1 VYTKRIGI
9 METTTTRATYDLR
22 DLMDE
27 LASGSSNLVTRETG
41 RVIREAIEARLE
53 REPEGTVVAMDFS
66 HVGIID
72 FSCADEII
80 SKLLARLQ
88 SSEYGDKYVVLQGL
102 TPTHEE
108 NIAVALER
116 KKLAILVSRADGSW
130 RLLGSLNPYLNEAL
144 QFVMQQREITAR
156 DLADD
161 TQVEISLASTKL
173 LNLFKARLVQRS
185 SERLPDGGRQFIYRS
200 LLVER

>member
-1 VYTKRIGI
+1 
-9 METTTTRATYDLR
+9 METITTRAIYDLR

-27 LASGSSNLVTRETG
+27 HLATSNLVTRETG
-41 RVIREAIEARLE
+41 RSMRELIELRLE
-53 REPEGTVVAMDFS
+53 REPEGAVVALDFS

-72 FSCADEII
+72 FSCADEIV
-80 SKLLARLQ
+80 SKLVARLQ
-88 SSEYGDKYVVLQGL
+88 GLEYGDKYVVLHGL
-102 TPTHEE
+102 TSTHEE

-116 KKLAILVSRADGSW
+116 KKLAVLVSRADGSW

-144 QFVMQQREITAR
+144 QFVMNQKEITAR

-200 LLVER
+200 LFVER

>member
-1 VYTKRIGI
+1 MVFLLDFFGSESRIMAVQLNTIKGNSA
-9 METTTTRATYDLR
+9 METTTTRAIYDLR
-22 DLMDE
+22 ELMDE
-27 LASGSSNLVTRETG
+27 HLAASNLVTRETG
-41 RVIREAIEARLE
+41 RSMRESIELRLE
-53 REPEGTVVAMDFS
+53 REPEGTVVALDFT

-80 SKLLARLQ
+80 SKLVARLQ
-88 SSEYGDKYVVLQGL
+88 ASEYGDKYIVLHGL

-116 KKLAILVSRADGSW
+116 KKLAVLGSGADGSW
-130 RLLGSLNPYLNEAL
+130 GLLGSLNPYLNEAL
-144 QFVMQQREITAR
+144 QFVMHQKEITAR

-173 LNLFKARLVQRS
+173 LNLFK
-185 SERLPDGGRQFIYRS
+185 
-200 LLVER
+200 

>member
-1 VYTKRIGI
+1 
-9 METTTTRATYDLR
+9 METITTRAIYDLR

-27 LASGSSNLVTRETG
+27 HLATSNLVTRETG
-41 RVIREAIEARLE
+41 RAMRELIELRLE
-53 REPEGTVVAMDFS
+53 REPEGAVVALDFS

-72 FSCADEII
+72 FSCADEIV
-80 SKLLARLQ
+80 SKLVARLQ
-88 SSEYGDKYVVLQGL
+88 GLEYGDKYVVLHGL
-102 TPTHEE
+102 TSTHEE

-116 KKLAILVSRADGSW
+116 KKLAVLVSRPDGSW

-144 QFVMQQREITAR
+144 QFVMNQKEITAR

-200 LLVER
+200 LFVER

>member
-1 VYTKRIGI
+1 
-9 METTTTRATYDLR
+9 METTTRATYDLR

-27 LASGSSNLVTRETG
+27 HTSGSSNLVTRETG
-41 RVIREAIEARLE
+41 RMMRESIEARLD
-53 REPEGTVVAMDFS
+53 REPEGTVVALDFA

-72 FSCADEII
+72 FSCADEVIG
-80 SKLLARLQ
+80 KLVARLQ
-88 SSEYGDKYVVLQGL
+88 GLEYGDKYIILHGL

-116 KKLAILVSRADGSW
+116 KKLAVLISRPDGAW
-130 RLLGSLNPYLNEAL
+130 HLLGTLNPYLNEAL
-144 QFVMQQREITAR
+144 QFVMAHKDVTAR
-156 DLADD
+156 DLADTTD
-161 TQVEISLASTKL
+161 VEISLASTKL

-200 LLVER
+200 LLVDAEEAMSRA

>member
-1 VYTKRIGI
+1 
-9 METTTTRATYDLR
+9 METITTRAIYDLR

-27 LASGSSNLVTRETG
+27 LLATSNLVTRETG
-41 RVIREAIEARLE
+41 RSMRELIELRLE
-53 REPEGTVVAMDFS
+53 REPEGAVVALDFS

-72 FSCADEII
+72 FSCADEIV
-80 SKLLARLQ
+80 SKLVARLQ
-88 SSEYGDKYVVLQGL
+88 GLEYGDKYVVLHGL
-102 TPTHEE
+102 TSTHEE

-116 KKLAILVSRADGSW
+116 KKLAVLVSRPDGSW

-144 QFVMQQREITAR
+144 QFVMNQKEITAR

-200 LLVER
+200 LFVER

>member
-1 VYTKRIGI
+1 
-9 METTTTRATYDLR
+9 METITTRAIYDLR

-27 LASGSSNLVTRETG
+27 HLATSNLVTRETG
-41 RVIREAIEARLE
+41 RSMRELIELRLE
-53 REPEGTVVAMDFS
+53 REPEGAVVALDFS

-72 FSCADEII
+72 FSCADEIV
-80 SKLLARLQ
+80 SKLIARLQ
-88 SSEYGDKYVVLQGL
+88 GLEYGDKYVVLHGL
-102 TPTHEE
+102 TSTHEE

-116 KKLAILVSRADGSW
+116 KKLAVLVSRPDGSW

-144 QFVMQQREITAR
+144 QFVMNQKEITAR

-200 LLVER
+200 LFVER

>member
-1 VYTKRIGI
+1 
-9 METTTTRATYDLR
+9 METTTRATYDLR

-41 RVIREAIEARLE
+41 RFIREAIEARLE

-88 SSEYGDKYVVLQGL
+88 SLEYGDKYVVLLGL

-108 NIAVALER
+108 NITVALER
-116 KKLAILVSRADGSW
+116 KKLAVLVSRTDGSW
-130 RLLGSLNPYLNEAL
+130 HLLGSLNPYLNEAL
-144 QFVMQQREITAR
+144 QFMMQQREITAR
-156 DLADD
+156 DLADE

-200 LLVER
+200 LLTER

>member
-1 VYTKRIGI
+1 
-9 METTTTRATYDLR
+9 METTTTRAMRATYDLR

-27 LASGSSNLVTRETG
+27 HLAISHLVTRETG
-41 RVIREAIEARLE
+41 RDIRESIEARLE
-53 REPEGTVVAMDFS
+53 REPEGAVIALDFS

-80 SKLLARLQ
+80 SKLVARLQ
-88 SSEYGDKYVVLQGL
+88 GLEYGDKYLILHGL

-108 NIAVALER
+108 NITVALER
-116 KKLAILVSRADGSW
+116 KKLAVLVSRADGSW

-144 QFVMQQREITAR
+144 QFVMNQKEITAR
-156 DLADD
+156 DLADE
-161 TQVEISLASTKL
+161 TRVEISLASTKL

-200 LLVER
+200 LFVER

>member
-1 VYTKRIGI
+1 
-9 METTTTRATYDLR
+9 METITTRAIYDLR

-27 LASGSSNLVTRETG
+27 HLATSNLVTRETG
-41 RVIREAIEARLE
+41 RSMRELIELRLE
-53 REPEGTVVAMDFS
+53 REPEGAVVALDFS

-72 FSCADEII
+72 FSCADEIV
-80 SKLLARLQ
+80 SKLVARLQ
-88 SSEYGDKYVVLQGL
+88 GLEYGDKYVVLHGL
-102 TPTHEE
+102 TSTHEE

-116 KKLAILVSRADGSW
+116 KKLAVLVSRPDGSW

-144 QFVMQQREITAR
+144 QFVMNQKEITAR

-200 LLVER
+200 LFIER

>member
-1 VYTKRIGI
+1 
-9 METTTTRATYDLR
+9 METITTRAIYDLR

-27 LASGSSNLVTRETG
+27 HLATSNLVTRETG
-41 RVIREAIEARLE
+41 RSMRELIELRLE
-53 REPEGTVVAMDFS
+53 REPEGAVVALDFS

-72 FSCADEII
+72 FSCADEIV
-80 SKLLARLQ
+80 SKLVARLQ
-88 SSEYGDKYVVLQGL
+88 GLEYGDKYVVLHGL
-102 TPTHEE
+102 TSTHEE

-116 KKLAILVSRADGSW
+116 KKLAVLVSRPDGSW

-144 QFVMQQREITAR
+144 QFVMNQKEITAR

-200 LLVER
+200 LFVER

>member
-1 VYTKRIGI
+1 
-9 METTTTRATYDLR
+9 
-22 DLMDE
+22 
-27 LASGSSNLVTRETG
+27 
-41 RVIREAIEARLE
+41 
-53 REPEGTVVAMDFS
+53 
-66 HVGIID
+66 
-72 FSCADEII
+72 
-80 SKLLARLQ
+80 
-88 SSEYGDKYVVLQGL
+88 
-102 TPTHEE
+102 
-108 NIAVALER
+108 LER
-116 KKLAILVSRADGSW
+116 KKLAVLVSRPDGSW

-144 QFVMQQREITAR
+144 QFVMNQKEITAR

>member
-1 VYTKRIGI
+1 
-9 METTTTRATYDLR
+9 METTTARATYDLR
-22 DLMDE
+22 ELMDDHR
-27 LASGSSNLVTRETG
+27 STGHLVTRETG
-41 RVIREAIEARLE
+41 RLIRESIEARLE
-53 REPEGTVVAMDFS
+53 REPEGTVVALDFS

-72 FSCADEII
+72 FSCADEVI
-80 SKLLARLQ
+80 SKLVARLQ
-88 SSEYGDKYVVLQGL
+88 GLEYGDKYVVLHGL
-102 TPTHEE
+102 TSTHEE

-116 KKLAILVSRADGSW
+116 KKLAVLVSRPDGSW
-130 RLLGSLNPYLNEAL
+130 RLLGTLNPYLNEAL
-144 QFVMQQREITAR
+144 QFVMQQKEITAR

-200 LLVER
+200 LFVER

>member
-1 VYTKRIGI
+1 
-9 METTTTRATYDLR
+9 METTTRATRATYDLR
-22 DLMDE
+22 NLMDE
-27 LASGSSNLVTRETG
+27 YQGTSNLVTRETG
-41 RVIREAIEARLE
+41 RSIRESIEARLE
-53 REPEGTVVAMDFS
+53 REPEGTVIALDFS

-72 FSCADEII
+72 FSCADEVI
-80 SKLLARLQ
+80 SKLVARLQ
-88 SSEYGDKYVVLQGL
+88 GLEYGDKYVVLHGL

-116 KKLAILVSRADGSW
+116 KKLAVVVSRSDGSW

-144 QFVMQQREITAR
+144 QFVMNQKEITAR
-156 DLADD
+156 DLADE

>member
-1 VYTKRIGI
+1 
-9 METTTTRATYDLR
+9 METITTRAIYDLR

-27 LASGSSNLVTRETG
+27 HLTTSNLVTRETG
-41 RVIREAIEARLE
+41 RSMRESIELRLE
-53 REPEGTVVAMDFS
+53 REPEGTVVALDFS
-66 HVGIID
+66 NVGIID

-80 SKLLARLQ
+80 SKLVARLQ
-88 SSEYGDKYVVLQGL
+88 GLEYGDKYVVLHGL

-108 NIAVALER
+108 NITVALER
-116 KKLAILVSRADGSW
+116 KKLAVLVSRSDGSW

-144 QFVMQQREITAR
+144 QFVMHQKEITAR

-200 LLVER
+200 LFVER

>member
-1 VYTKRIGI
+1 
-9 METTTTRATYDLR
+9 METATRVSCDLQ

-27 LASGSSNLVTRETG
+27 HLGSGTKNLVTRETG
-41 RVIREAIEARLE
+41 RFIRESIETRLE
-53 REPEGTVVAMDFS
+53 REPEGTVIALDFA

-80 SKLLARLQ
+80 SKLVARLQ
-88 SSEYGDKYVVLQGL
+88 GLEYGDKYVILQGL

-116 KKLAILVSRADGSW
+116 KKLAILLSRPDGSW

-144 QFVMQQREITAR
+144 QFVMMHKEITAR
-156 DLADD
+156 DLADE

-173 LNLFKARLVQRS
+173 LNLFKARLVQRA

-200 LLVER
+200 LLVEK

>member
-1 VYTKRIGI
+1 
-9 METTTTRATYDLR
+9 METTTRATRATYDLR
-22 DLMDE
+22 ELMDE
-27 LASGSSNLVTRETG
+27 HRGTSNLVTRETG
-41 RVIREAIEARLE
+41 RSIRESIEARLE
-53 REPEGTVVAMDFS
+53 REPEGTVVALDFS

-72 FSCADEII
+72 FSCADEVI
-80 SKLLARLQ
+80 SKLVARLQ
-88 SSEYGDKYVVLQGL
+88 GLEYGDKYVVLHGL

-108 NIAVALER
+108 NITVALER

-144 QFVMQQREITAR
+144 QFVMQQRELTAR
-156 DLADD
+156 DLADE
-161 TQVEISLASTKL
+161 TRVEISLASTKL

>member
-1 VYTKRIGI
+1 
-9 METTTTRATYDLR
+9 METITTRANYDLR

-27 LASGSSNLVTRETG
+27 HLVTSNLVTRETG
-41 RVIREAIEARLE
+41 RSMRELIELRLE
-53 REPEGTVVAMDFS
+53 REPEGTVVALDFS

-80 SKLLARLQ
+80 SKLVARLQ
-88 SSEYGDKYVVLQGL
+88 GLEYGDKYVVLHGL

-116 KKLAILVSRADGSW
+116 KKLAVLVSRPDGSW

-144 QFVMQQREITAR
+144 QFVMNQKEITAR

>member
-1 VYTKRIGI
+1 

-41 RVIREAIEARLE
+41 RFIREAIEARLE

>member
-1 VYTKRIGI
+1 
-9 METTTTRATYDLR
+9 METTTRATYDIR

-27 LASGSSNLVTRETG
+27 LHATSNLVTRETG
-41 RVIREAIEARLE
+41 RSIREAIEARLE

-72 FSCADEII
+72 FSCADEVI
-80 SKLLARLQ
+80 SKLVARLQ
-88 SSEYGDKYVVLQGL
+88 SQEYGDKYVVLLGL

-116 KKLAILVSRADGSW
+116 KKLAVLVSHADGSW
-130 RLLGSLNPYLNEAL
+130 GLLGSLNPYLNEAL
-144 QFVMQQREITAR
+144 QIVMDQKEITAR
-156 DLADD
+156 DLADG

-200 LLVER
+200 LFVER

>member
-1 VYTKRIGI
+1 
-9 METTTTRATYDLR
+9 METITTRAIYDLR

-27 LASGSSNLVTRETG
+27 HLATSNLVTRETG
-41 RVIREAIEARLE
+41 RSMRELIELRLE
-53 REPEGTVVAMDFS
+53 REPEGAVVALDFS

-72 FSCADEII
+72 FSCADEIV
-80 SKLLARLQ
+80 SKLVARLQ
-88 SSEYGDKYVVLQGL
+88 GLEYGDKYVVLHGL
-102 TPTHEE
+102 TSTHEE
-108 NIAVALER
+108 NVAVALER
-116 KKLAILVSRADGSW
+116 KKLAVLVSRPDGSW

-144 QFVMQQREITAR
+144 QFVMNQKEITAR

-200 LLVER
+200 LFVER

>member
-1 VYTKRIGI
+1 
-9 METTTTRATYDLR
+9 METTTTRAIYDLQ

-27 LASGSSNLVTRETG
+27 HVTTSNLVTRETG
-41 RVIREAIEARLE
+41 RSMRESIELGWSVNRK
-53 REPEGTVVAMDFS
+53 G
-66 HVGIID
+66 
-72 FSCADEII
+72 
-80 SKLLARLQ
+80 Q
-88 SSEYGDKYVVLQGL
+88 SSRWISRTWVLSTFPVLMRSSASSWHACRGWSMAINIVVLHGL

-116 KKLAILVSRADGSW
+116 KKLAVLVSRPDGSW

-144 QFVMQQREITAR
+144 QFVMHQKEITAR

-200 LLVER
+200 LFVER

>member
-1 VYTKRIGI
+1 
-9 METTTTRATYDLR
+9 METTTTRAMRATYDLR

-27 LASGSSNLVTRETG
+27 HLAISHLVTRETG
-41 RVIREAIEARLE
+41 RDIRESIEARLE
-53 REPEGTVVAMDFS
+53 REPEGTVIALDFS

-80 SKLLARLQ
+80 SKLVARLQ
-88 SSEYGDKYVVLQGL
+88 GLEYGDKYLTLHGL

-108 NIAVALER
+108 NITVALER
-116 KKLAILVSRADGSW
+116 KKLAVLVSRADGSW
-130 RLLGSLNPYLNEAL
+130 RLLGNLNPYLNEAL
-144 QFVMQQREITAR
+144 QFVMNQKEITAR
-156 DLADD
+156 DLADE
-161 TQVEISLASTKL
+161 TRVEISLASTKL

-200 LLVER
+200 LFVER

>member
-1 VYTKRIGI
+1 
-9 METTTTRATYDLR
+9 METITTRANYDLR

-27 LASGSSNLVTRETG
+27 HLTTSNLVTRETG
-41 RVIREAIEARLE
+41 RSMRELIELRLE
-53 REPEGTVVAMDFS
+53 REPEGAVVALDFS
-66 HVGIID
+66 H
-72 FSCADEII
+72 
-80 SKLLARLQ
+80 
-88 SSEYGDKYVVLQGL
+88 
-102 TPTHEE
+102 
-108 NIAVALER
+108 VALER
-116 KKLAILVSRADGSW
+116 KKLAVLVSRPDGSW

-144 QFVMQQREITAR
+144 QFVMNQKEITAR

-200 LLVER
+200 LFVER

>member
-1 VYTKRIGI
+1 
-9 METTTTRATYDLR
+9 MDTTTTRATYDLR

-41 RVIREAIEARLE
+41 RFIREAIEARLE
-53 REPEGTVVAMDFS
+53 REPDGTVVAMDFS

-88 SSEYGDKYVVLQGL
+88 SAEYGDKYVVLQGL

-116 KKLAILVSRADGSW
+116 KKLAVLVSRADGSW
-130 RLLGSLNPYLNEAL
+130 RLLGGLNPYLNEAL

>member
-1 VYTKRIGI
+1 
-9 METTTTRATYDLR
+9 METVTTRAIYDLR
-22 DLMDE
+22 ELMDE
-27 LASGSSNLVTRETG
+27 HLAISNLVTRETG
-41 RVIREAIEARLE
+41 RSMRESIEMRLE
-53 REPEGTVVAMDFS
+53 REPEGTVVALDFS

-72 FSCADEII
+72 FSCADEIV
-80 SKLLARLQ
+80 SKLVARLQ
-88 SSEYGDKYVVLQGL
+88 ALEYGDKYLVLHGL

-116 KKLAILVSRADGSW
+116 KKLAVLVSRPHGSW

-144 QFVMQQREITAR
+144 QFVMNQKEITAR
-156 DLADD
+156 DLADE

-200 LLVER
+200 LFIER

>member
-1 VYTKRIGI
+1 
-9 METTTTRATYDLR
+9 METATRVSCDLQ

-27 LASGSSNLVTRETG
+27 HLGSGTKNLVTRETG
-41 RVIREAIEARLE
+41 RFIRESIETRLE
-53 REPEGTVVAMDFS
+53 REPEGTVIALDFA

-80 SKLLARLQ
+80 SKLVARLQ
-88 SSEYGDKYVVLQGL
+88 GLEYGDKYVVLQGL

-116 KKLAILVSRADGSW
+116 KKLAILLSRPDGSW
-130 RLLGSLNPYLNEAL
+130 RLLGTLNPYLNEAL
-144 QFVMQQREITAR
+144 QFVMMHREITAR
-156 DLADD
+156 DLADE

-200 LLVER
+200 LLVEK

>member
-1 VYTKRIGI
+1 
-9 METTTTRATYDLR
+9 METITTRAIYDLR

-27 LASGSSNLVTRETG
+27 HLATSNLVTRETG
-41 RVIREAIEARLE
+41 RSMRELIELRLE
-53 REPEGTVVAMDFS
+53 REPEGAVVALDFS

-72 FSCADEII
+72 FSCADEIV
-80 SKLLARLQ
+80 SKLIARLQ
-88 SSEYGDKYVVLQGL
+88 GLEYGDKYVVLHGL
-102 TPTHEE
+102 TSTHEE

-116 KKLAILVSRADGSW
+116 KKLAVLVSRPDGSW

-144 QFVMQQREITAR
+144 QFVMNQKEITAR

-173 LNLFKARLVQRS
+173 LNLFKARLSHEQDVATHTCRPMDRICHESHEGALS
-185 SERLPDGGRQFIYRS
+185 SPR
-200 LLVER
+200 